1 MEGSADIVIVGAGAA
16 GLMAAIQAGRAVR
29 ASRAPD
35 RRIVLVDGAKTVGA
49 KILVAGG
56 GRCNVTHHEVS
67 ERDFAGATPP
77 AIRKVLRQFD
87 VPSTRAFFAELGV
100 ELKRE
105 DTGKLFPVTDK
116 ARTVLDA
123 LLGAAREAGVEIVHP
138 FRVERVVRLDGDDGR
153 AEGGFGVE
161 GPHGRLRARR
171 VVLATGGKS
180 LPKSGSD
187 GHGYT
192 LATALGH
199 TLTERIVPALVPLL
213 LPDDHPLTTIPGVA
227 TDVRLEV
234 RSETGKRLHA
244 VEGALLCTHFGL
256 SGPAVLDVS
265 RHWILDGGALV
276 VSWLPDESEASVDAA
291 LQALHGEHPLA
302 WLQARLP
309 RRLAEVLVGMAGLP
323 LPADGG
329 APRPVQLTRSARRAF
344 LRLLVAQPL
353 PVTSPRGWTW
363 AEVTAGGVPLREV
376 RLDSMASRVCPGLH
390 LCGEILDVDGR
401 IGGFNFQWAWASGTV
416 VGRALGAEG
425 DRAP

>member
-16 GLMAAIQAGRAVR
+16 GLMAAIQAGRHAR
-29 ASRAPD
+29 GA
-35 RRIVLVDGAKTVGA
+35 RIVLVDGARTLGA

-56 GRCNVTHHEVS
+56 GRCNVTHDVVS
-67 ERDFAGATPP
+67 ERDFAGSTPP

-87 VPSTRAFFAELGV
+87 VEATRTFFAELGV

-105 DTGKLFPVTDK
+105 ETGKLFPVTDK

-138 FRVERVVRLDGDDGR
+138 FRVERITR
-153 AEGGFGVE
+153 EGGTGFLVA
-161 GPHGRLRARR
+161 GPQGSLRARR

-187 GHGYT
+187 GGGYA

-213 LPDDHPLTTIPGVA
+213 LPEGHPLTTIPGVA

-234 RSETGKRLHA
+234 RSATGKRLHA

-265 RHWILDGGALV
+265 RHWILAGGDLF
-276 VSWLPDESEASVDAA
+276 VSWLPDEDAASVDAA

-302 WLQARLP
+302 WLQERLP
-309 RRLAEVLVGMAGLP
+309 RRLAEVLLGLAGLP
-323 LPADGG
+323 PATGG
-329 APRPVQLTRSARRAF
+329 TPARPLQLTREARRAF
-344 LRLLVAQPL
+344 MRTLVDHRL

-363 AEVTAGGVPLREV
+363 AEVTAGGIPLREV
-376 RLDSMASRVCPGLH
+376 RLERMASRACEGLY

-416 VGRALGAEG
+416 VGRALGADRDRAPGAQG